1 MIRHGWC
8 KFRYLV
14 PLLASRGFPLW
25 AKDRLYSACVRSVML
40 YGSETWPVKEE
51 DVIKLEKNDVWMV
64 RQMCN
69 VRSEDRISAEELR
82 TRL

>member
-25 AKDRLYSACVRSVML
+25 AKDRL